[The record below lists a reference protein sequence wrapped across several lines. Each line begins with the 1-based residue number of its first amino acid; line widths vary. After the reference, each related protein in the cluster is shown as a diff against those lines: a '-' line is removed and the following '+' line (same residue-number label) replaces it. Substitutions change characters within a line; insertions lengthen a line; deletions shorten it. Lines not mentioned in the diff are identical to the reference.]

1 MLLEASNVTMQFG
14 GLTAVNDVSLGIEK
28 GSICGLIGPNGAGK
42 TTLFNILS
50 GVYRPTGGNILFDGE
65 DITGLSPYKVNLRG
79 ISRTYQTIH
88 LFEKM
93 TVLENVLVGMHTK
106 MQMGFVQACLR
117 TKRQR
122 DEERESIAKAEKLL
136 RFVNLHDKKD
146 QISSSLSYGEQRL
159 LEIVRAMAS
168 EPKIILLDEPAAGMN
183 SREKMDLNDTIK
195 KIRDKNMTVLLV
207 EHDMGLVM
215 KVTDYIFVLSFGRKI
230 AEGSPSEVQN
240 NPDVIAA
247 YLGEDDL

>member
-1 MLLEASNVTMQFG
+1 MLLETIGVTMQFG
-14 GLTAVNDVSLGIEK
+14 GLIAVNDVTLGIGE

-50 GVYRPTGGNILFDGE
+50 GVYKPTGGKILFDGE
-65 DITGLSPYKVNLRG
+65 DITGLLPFKVNIKG

-88 LFEKM
+88 LFNNM
-93 TVLENVLVGMHTK
+93 TVLENVLIGMHPRMKT
-106 MQMGFVQACLR
+106 GFWQACLR
-117 TKRQR
+117 TPKQR
-122 DEERESIAKAEKLL
+122 DEEKESMSKAEELL
-136 RFVNLHDKKD
+136 DFVNLREKKD

-168 EPKIILLDEPAAGMN
+168 SPKMILLDEPAAGMN

-195 KIRDKNMTVLLV
+195 KIRDRNMTVLLV
-207 EHDMGLVM
+207 DHDMGLVM
-215 KVTDYIFVLSFGRKI
+215 KVTDYIFVLSFGKKI
-230 AEGSPSEVQN
+230 AEGSPSEVKN

-247 YLGEDDL
+247 YLGGDDL

>member
-1 MLLEASNVTMQFG
+1 MLLETMGVTMRFG
-14 GLTAVNDVSLGIEK
+14 GLTAVNDVTLGIEK

-50 GVYRPTGGNILFDGE
+50 GVYKPTGGKILFEGE
-65 DITGLSPYKVNLRG
+65 DITGLLPFKVNIKG

-88 LFEKM
+88 LFGNM
-93 TVLENVLVGMHTK
+93 TVLENVLIGMHPRMKT
-106 MQMGFVQACLR
+106 GFWQACFR
-117 TKRQR
+117 TQKQR
-122 DEERESIAKAEKLL
+122 DEEKESIARAEDLL
-136 RFVNLHDKKD
+136 DFVNLREKKD

-168 EPKIILLDEPAAGMN
+168 SPKIILLDEPAAGMN

-195 KIRDKNMTVLLV
+195 KIRDRSMTVLLV
-207 EHDMGLVM
+207 DHDMGLVM
-215 KVTDYIFVLSFGRKI
+215 KATDYIFVLSFGKKI
-230 AEGSPSEVQN
+230 AEGSPSEVKN

-247 YLGEDDL
+247 YLGDDDL